1 MCAGGATKRVWEVSD
16 GERSAVHRYP
26 IRRGARRW
34 QRVAD
39 VFLYM
44 FVAVEGL
51 RFSWGLTRGDVL
63 VRPLVFLALVA
74 ASRVFLRRSERTGL
88 GALFLSPEGVVFG
101 RHQARWDEIE
111 RIAPKRL
118 LGKWGSRYDAFVL
131 AEPKPISKL
140 LVPSGRYDH
149 IPFGY
154 WYPDWRTSAI
164 RDDIARWAPH
174 LLTGTGWW
182 NPRSR
187 PGGPP

>member
-1 MCAGGATKRVWEVSD
+1 VWEVSD

-26 IRRGARRW
+26 IRRTARRW

-39 VFLYM
+39 VFLYL

-74 ASRVFLRRSERTGL
+74 ATLVFLRRSERTGS
-88 GALFLSPEGVVFG
+88 GALFLSLEGVVFG
-101 RHQARWDEIE
+101 RQQARWDEIE
-111 RIAPKRL
+111 RIALKRL
-118 LGKWGSRYDAFVL
+118 LGRWGSRYDAFVL

-164 RDDIARWAPH
+164 RDDIVRWAPH
-174 LLTGTGWW
+174 LLTGTDWW